1 MRGAYPWDLYH
12 VKCRV
17 YPVDADRNHQ
27 MFPLSAGGLHQLDC
41 HHRLHCPLKRERA
54 SFMHSLTHLLTHLLP
69 EDGKPLPLHHL
80 HSSPHQARPV
90 SAVSNLPTTNTRKII
105 Q

>member
-1 MRGAYPWDLYH
+1 MLQYSTHCTGIMRGAYPCDLYH

-41 HHRLHCPLKRERA
+41 HHRLHCLLKEREHQ
-54 SFMHSLTHLLTHLLP
+54 SSTHSHTHPPTYSLTYL
-69 EDGKPLPLHHL
+69 
-80 HSSPHQARPV
+80 
-90 SAVSNLPTTNTRKII
+90 
-105 Q
+105 

>member
-27 MFPLSAGGLHQLDC
+27 MFPLSAGGPHQLDC
-41 HHRLHCPLKRERA
+41 HHRLHCLLKERESIIHA
-54 SFMHSLTHLLTHLLP
+54 LAPSLPLTHHPIRSSTHP
-69 EDGKPLPLHHL
+69 
-80 HSSPHQARPV
+80 
-90 SAVSNLPTTNTRKII
+90 PTHPPAPRRW
-105 Q
+105 